1 LREVLE
7 HLVQL
12 AKDSFVYGV
21 AQIGTAFM
29 GLFLLPIY
37 TRVFSPSEYGIIEII
52 LPTTTLLAVIAELRI
67 VSGVSRH
74 YYETEGEERR
84 ILLSTGLFLHLAI
97 PLPVCLCCSFFTEQ
111 ISQALFSS
119 PAYGWAISLAL
130 FTVLLGLFSTYFS
143 LILRFQRATVTYGI
157 LAVGKFILGASLCIY
172 FIVYL
177 HKGIEGVFLG
187 LFLAELIFTAA
198 KVLIIRKNITFAFSR
213 LYARNI
219 LHYGVPLTPI
229 GLVGWFRTHIH
240 RFLLIPLIGLVGV
253 GIFGSAA
260 RISSV
265 IMIINASFN
274 LAWAPF
280 AMSVLH
286 EENHKIIYSKVL
298 TYYTTVL
305 SAATLI
311 VTFFAYELVH
321 ILMPPNYWG
330 ASNLVGLLATAQVLN
345 GIFVLFA
352 IGLGIVKKTYLNSLS
367 FLIGVAIGIACLM
380 VLVPHIGVM
389 GAAIATL
396 VSSAISVGA
405 ELYLAQRNY
414 HIDYEIK
421 RVTGII
427 LLLIIAIPIAIFTDG
442 ISDNLLRIGLKLLE
456 LIVLFLGLWMCL
468 PRGEVVAGIK
478 LISQGVLRNGL
489 RRSFL
494 KIWRE
499 SEK

>member
-12 AKDSFVYGV
+12 AKDSFIYGV
-21 AQIGTAFM
+21 AQIGNAFV

-37 TRVFSPSEYGIIEII
+37 TRVFSPSEYGVIDII
-52 LPTTTLLAVIAELRI
+52 LPTTALLTIIAELRI
-67 VSGVSRH
+67 GSGVARY
-74 YYETEGEERR
+74 YYENEGEQRR
-84 ILLSTGLFLHLAI
+84 SLLSTGLFLYLAF
-97 PLPVCLCCSFFTEQ
+97 PLPICLCCFFFTGQ

-119 PAYGWAISLAL
+119 QAYGWAISLAL
-130 FTVLLGLFSTYFS
+130 FTVLLGIFSSYFL
-143 LILRFQRATVTYGI
+143 LILRFQRATVKYGI
-157 LAVGKFILGASLCIY
+157 LAVGKFLLGAALCIY
-172 FIVYL
+172 FVVYL

-187 LFLAELIFTAA
+187 LFLAELVFTAA
-198 KVLIIRKNITFAFSR
+198 NFLMIRKNLAFSFSR
-213 LYARNI
+213 LHARNT
-219 LHYGVPLTPI
+219 LYYGVPLTPT

-240 RFLLIPLIGLVGV
+240 RFLLIPLIGLAGV

-265 IMIINASFN
+265 ILIINASFN

-286 EENHKIIYSKVL
+286 DKNHRIIYSKVL
-298 TYYTTVL
+298 TYYTTAL
-305 SAATLI
+305 SAATLV

-321 ILMPPNYWG
+321 LLMPSNYWG
-330 ASNLVGLLATAQVLN
+330 ASDLVGLLATAQVLN

-352 IGLGIVKKTYLNSLS
+352 IGLLIAKKTYLNSVS
-367 FLIGVAIGIACLM
+367 FLIGVAAGIVCLM

-396 VSSAISVGA
+396 VSSAISVVA
-405 ELYLAQRNY
+405 AFYLAQRNY

-421 RVTGII
+421 RVMGII
-427 LLLIIAIPIAIFTDG
+427 LLLIIAIPMAIFTDG
-442 ISDNLLRIGLKLLE
+442 ISDNLLRIGLKLIE
-456 LIVLFLGLWMCL
+456 LIVLFFGLWMCL
-468 PRGEVVAGIK
+468 PRGEVVAGLKI
-478 LISQGVLRNGL
+478 ISQGVLREGL
-489 RRSFL
+489 RSSFL